1 MGIIED
7 VFQMERKKCKDQK
20 NIKSMPERGRFFSMG
35 KKVFFEAVEKET
47 LEAAARNSA
56 GKKGEQKKE

>member
-1 MGIIED
+1 MSSRWKE
-7 VFQMERKKCKDQK
+7 KNAKTKK
-20 NIKSMPERGRFFSMG
+20 NIKSMPERGRCFSMG

-56 GKKGEQKKE
+56 GKKGKQKKE